1 MAHSFAFVDS
11 EGDPKGLISCG
22 SDDQYVH
29 LQTYGDTQAVIVSSE
44 ADNDSIMVTGWYN
57 LEDDEWATRVA
68 CPAPYYVWKNK
79 QWTFDAE
86 AFFNVLRLQRGQLI
100 SESDWTQFSDS
111 PLTAEK
117 KSEWAIYR
125 QALRDIPA
133 TYSNATSIDDITWP
147 TQPEN

>member
-1 MAHSFAFVDS
+1 
-11 EGDPKGLISCG
+11 
-22 SDDQYVH
+22 
-29 LQTYGDTQAVIVSSE
+29 
-44 ADNDSIMVTGWYN
+44 
-57 LEDDEWATRVA
+57 
-68 CPAPYYVWKNK
+68 
-79 QWTFDAE
+79 
-86 AFFNVLRLQRGQLI
+86 LRLQRGQLI